1 AGGWL
6 CPHAA
11 KTKAAKATK
20 SVRRMNHLRCDRR
33 NNRVAGALGE
43 NGAPE
48 VLPAPRWPT
57 VRSASAETEDAP
69 APHRQIGRVIF
80 SVPRPCCRRFFA
92 LPRMPRQ
99 GLRTASTLPGWQ
111 AGEGVSLAL
120 DAIIIVSFDLP
131 PHSPDVR
138 GNIDSRMQLW
148 FSGIWATCPFAP
160 VPPFKCVMN

>member
-1 AGGWL
+1 MAILIGGPLAPGGPGGPAGPARPTGPASPCSPLAGGWL

-20 SVRRMNHLRCDRR
+20 SGRRMNHLRCDRR

-120 DAIIIVSFDLP
+120 DAIIIVS
-131 PHSPDVR
+131 
-138 GNIDSRMQLW
+138 
-148 FSGIWATCPFAP
+148 
-160 VPPFKCVMN
+160 